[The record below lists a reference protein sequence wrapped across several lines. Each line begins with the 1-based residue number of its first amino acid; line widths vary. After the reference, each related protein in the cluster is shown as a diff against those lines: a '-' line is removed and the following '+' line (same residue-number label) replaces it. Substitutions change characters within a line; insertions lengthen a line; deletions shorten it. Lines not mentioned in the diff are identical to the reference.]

1 MSTERESSPVRQR
14 HPQPAAPHG
23 YVSPVETAGASSR
36 LARQRAQLR
45 ACLEPRPE
53 IRFAYLH
60 GSALEG
66 LPYRDLDVALYLDP
80 AFPAARAPFDYEM
93 RLSVELTQ
101 ALGFPVD
108 VHALNQSPLGFQHQ
122 AVQGDLLLA
131 RDAVELADYL
141 EDIARC
147 YMEFA
152 SLGHRYLLEVLQ
164 P

>member
-1 MSTERESSPVRQR
+1 MSTVRKPVPNPKRPGR
-14 HPQPAAPHG
+14 SATPHVRASEVEPAGNAR
-23 YVSPVETAGASSR
+23 R
-36 LARQRAQLR
+36 LARQRTQLR

-60 GSALEG
+60 GSALAG

-80 AFPAARAPFDYEM
+80 ALPAAHDPFDYEM

-108 VHALNQSPLGFQHQ
+108 VHVLNQAPLGFQHQ
-122 AVQGDLLLA
+122 AVRGDLLLV
-131 RDAVELADYL
+131 RDADELADYL
-141 EDIARC
+141 ENVAQL

-152 SLGHRYLLEVLQ
+152 YLGRLYLREVLRA
-164 P
+164 